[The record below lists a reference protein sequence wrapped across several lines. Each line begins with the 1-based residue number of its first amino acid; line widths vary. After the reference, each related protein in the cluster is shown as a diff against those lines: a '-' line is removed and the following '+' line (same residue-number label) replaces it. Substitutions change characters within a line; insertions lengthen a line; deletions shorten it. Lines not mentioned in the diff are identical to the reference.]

1 MKTWQEV
8 YANAKTLCAKCR
20 CCPVCNGLA
29 CRGETPGP
37 GGKGSGSAFVRN
49 AEMLK
54 KVFITMDTI
63 SDNTEID
70 TTSEFFGHKVSLPV
84 YAAPISGILQNY
96 GAELDDMSYTR
107 ALVDGCRRAGTLA
120 FTGDGMH
127 DEMFKGPMSVVAQH
141 EGFGVPTIKPWSR
154 EHMAWRI
161 ELAKEG
167 HALAIASDI
176 DASGLTN
183 LRTSIT
189 PVGFKNV
196 EELKEIT
203 RICGEVPFI
212 LKGILSVKGARKA
225 LEAGASG
232 IIVSNHG
239 GRVLDDCLSGI
250 EVLEDIVK
258 VVDGRM
264 KVFVDGAF
272 RTGNDVFKALALGA
286 DGVLIGRP
294 VSQAV
299 IGDGS
304 DGLVTYLEKIRLEL
318 KEAMAMAGCKTIQ
331 DITRD
336 CVSVTF

>member
-8 YANAKTLCAKCR
+8 YANAKALCAKCR

-70 TTSEFFGHKVSLPV
+70 TTSEFFGHKVSFPV

-161 ELAKEG
+161 ELAKE
-167 HALAIASDI
+167 
-176 DASGLTN
+176 
-183 LRTSIT
+183 
-189 PVGFKNV
+189 
-196 EELKEIT
+196 
-203 RICGEVPFI
+203 
-212 LKGILSVKGARKA
+212 
-225 LEAGASG
+225 
-232 IIVSNHG
+232 
-239 GRVLDDCLSGI
+239 
-250 EVLEDIVK
+250 
-258 VVDGRM
+258 
-264 KVFVDGAF
+264 
-272 RTGNDVFKALALGA
+272 
-286 DGVLIGRP
+286 
-294 VSQAV
+294 
-299 IGDGS
+299 
-304 DGLVTYLEKIRLEL
+304 
-318 KEAMAMAGCKTIQ
+318 
-331 DITRD
+331 
-336 CVSVTF
+336 